1 MKKIVYSKW
10 SKRFLWFVIISTLL
24 IWNYI
29 FLFVGIG
36 TTHID
41 NVCMLICLTSIGV
54 LLIRYFLIEYWA
66 FKDNN

>member
-1 MKKIVYSKW
+1 MKKIVCSKW
-10 SKRFLWFVIISTLL
+10 SKRLLWFVIVSTFL
-24 IWNYI
+24 IWTYI

-54 LLIRYFLIEYWA
+54 MLIRYFLIEYWA